1 MKLYTVLYHNELGDS
16 FNIGVFSTFAL
27 AEQELEIFVDSDGYV
42 ESDRE
47 KYSDEEC
54 RIYYEDKNHEPQAF
68 ADISLFTLDEFT
80 Y

>member
-1 MKLYTVLYHNELGDS
+1 MKLYTVLYHSDLGDS
-16 FNIGVFSTFAL
+16 FNIGVFSTFKL
-27 AEQELEIFVDSDGYV
+27 AEQELEIFVGSDGYV

-47 KYSDEEC
+47 KYSEDEC
-54 RIYYEDKNHEPQAF
+54 RIYYDDKNGVPQSF